1 MKRLILAAAFALV
14 AAAASAQ
21 LPADK
26 PIRIVIPYPPGASS
40 DMSTR
45 LIGQKVEEQG
55 GPRVIVESRP
65 GGGGTVAAMAVK
77 TAPAEP
83 ISLFLADVGSFGVNQ
98 TLLPNQPFDREKDFK
113 PVASLYDFPSLLTV
127 PASLPV
133 NSVADLVALA
143 KKTPGGLSY
152 ASQAVGAGGHLLGA
166 MFSQAI
172 GAPMVHIPYRGA
184 AAAVA
189 DVAAGNVALMFVSYA
204 STQAQYAAKTV
215 KFLGVASPQRVPV
228 LPDVPTM
235 GEAGYP
241 DVLLDAWFGLVAP
254 ASVPDAT
261 VNALNAIFVKA
272 ARDPA
277 VVARLASQGITVS
290 TGSPAD
296 FAALIKTDG
305 ERLGRIVK
313 ALDIKAN

>member
-1 MKRLILAAAFALV
+1 MMLAAGT
-14 AAAASAQ
+14 ASAQ
-21 LPADK
+21 VPSDK

-113 PVASLYDFPSLLTV
+113 PVASLYEFPSMLVV
-127 PASLPV
+127 PASLPA
-133 NSVADLVALA
+133 NNVAELVALA

-204 STQAQYAAKTV
+204 STQAAYSAKTV
-215 KFLGVASPQRVPV
+215 KFLAVASPKRVPV
-228 LPDVPTM
+228 VPDAPTM
-235 GEAGYP
+235 AEAGYP

-254 ASVPDAT
+254 AAVPDAT
-261 VNALNAIFVKA
+261 VNALNAIFTRAV
-272 ARDPA
+272 RDPA
-277 VVARLASQGITVS
+277 VVERLAAQGITTRPS
-290 TGSPAD
+290 TAAEFGAFIKAD
-296 FAALIKTDG
+296 A
-305 ERLGRIVK
+305 ERLGRIVT
-313 ALDIKAN
+313 ALGIKAN